1 MDVNELKNLC
11 KSVKSPDVS
20 SQAMQGVAATT
31 GSLIDRLKAQESAE
45 AQRLKKA
52 RPLWLIAA
60 ACFLLMFVGMLCS
73 PPAGLGPSRLLFG
86 GVLAAVYLLIVAL
99 VGNRLKYLTRIDYA
113 APLRVFLDE
122 AQQRH
127 RFMGFREFCLTSVAL
142 IVLGVAS
149 GLYVDD
155 SLIRRFIPPEYH
167 AFGIVFFCLGFL
179 LLCAAGFGFTY
190 RNWKRDKAPLLADI
204 QKMKMELMVNE
215 TDEPAQE
222 PSSRI
227 SESQS

>member
-20 SQAMQGVAATT
+20 SQAMQGDAATT
-31 GSLIDRLKAQESAE
+31 GSLLARLKAQESAE

-86 GVLAAVYLLIVAL
+86 GVLAAVYLLITVL
-99 VGNRLKYLTRIDYA
+99 LGKRLNCLARIDYA
-113 APLRVFLDE
+113 APLCVFLDE

-127 RFMGFREFCLTSVAL
+127 RFMGLKEFCITSVAL

-149 GLYVDD
+149 GLYVND
-155 SLIRRFIPPEYH
+155 SLIRRFVAPEYH
-167 AFGIVFFCLGFL
+167 VLAIVFFFVGFL
-179 LLCAAGFGFTY
+179 LLCVAGFGFTY
-190 RNWKRDKAPLLADI
+190 RDWKRDKAPLLADI
-204 QKMKMELMVNE
+204 QKMKMELTVNE
-215 TDEPAQE
+215 AEGQGQDQ
-222 PSSRI
+222 SSR
-227 SESQS
+227 SAESQS